1 MLSAMASDVLYDCMS
16 MNEGDK
22 RNDKRKSSGM
32 MFESI
37 AKRDGGFD
45 FHSRNA
51 PKKKENPVDLETGP
65 RIVVVGV
72 GGGGGNTVEHL
83 INSGDLDDIKMA
95 VLNTDMQDLSKSSC
109 KHKVQIGPAATQGLG
124 AGGNPENGAVAA
136 EESMKEIMG
145 IVEDAHMLFLI
156 CGEGGGT
163 GTGTIPVVA
172 KAAREAGILTIGV
185 VTRPFTFEGKKRAA
199 VAEAGVAKLQE
210 NLDLLIVIP
219 NDNVLRISDQ
229 STAIADAFKAVDDV
243 AAALVRSFARLV
255 KKIGLLNIDFADIK
269 AALSG
274 MQARGMVGVG
284 EVEVDSNGSGVHA
297 AEKAL
302 LNPLLEEYSLY
313 GARSVIMSIEM
324 GRNVSIDDINGA
336 TSRVQDEIN
345 EDNDNPCKFVFG
357 ATYDDEL
364 DNKIRVTIIG
374 AVNENSAQLLH
385 QAKNDRM
392 SEELL
397 RSKAKSRDL
406 DEDFIVDSGSRR
418 HAALNEEQAEFTD
431 DEFEEDW
438 PQRSSNAPEPQQE
451 YISRPR
457 QWWRPHFTESQN
469 SIGSVRF
476 VDEAPRKG
484 GSRLDPK
491 KR

>member
-1 MLSAMASDVLYDCMS
+1 MKVRERD
-16 MNEGDK
+16 E
-22 RNDKRKSSGM
+22 KRKSGGM

-45 FHSRNA
+45 FHSRHA

-65 RIVVVGV
+65 KIVVVGV

-83 INSGDLDDIKMA
+83 INSGDLGDIKMA

-109 KHKVQIGPAATQGLG
+109 EHKIQIGNVATQGLG

-136 EESMKEIMG
+136 QESMKEIMNV
-145 IVEDAHMLFLI
+145 IEDAHMLFLI

-172 KAAREAGILTIGV
+172 EAAREAGILTIGV

-199 VAEAGVAKLQE
+199 VAEAGIAKLQE

-229 STAIADAFKAVDDV
+229 TTAISDAFKAVDDV
-243 AAALVRSFARLV
+243 AAAALVRSVARLV
-255 KKIGLLNIDFADIK
+255 TRIGLLNIDFADIK

-284 EVEVDSNGSGVHA
+284 EIDVSSGGGGVHA

-302 LNPLLEEYSLY
+302 LNPLLEEYSLRN
-313 GARSVIMSIEM
+313 ARSVIMSVEM
-324 GRNVSIDDINGA
+324 GRSVTLDDINGA
-336 TSRVQDEIN
+336 TSRVQDEID
-345 EDNDNPCKFVFG
+345 EDPNNPCKFVFG

-364 DNKIRVTIIG
+364 ENKIRVTIIS
-374 AVNENSAQLLH
+374 AVNEDSTKDSH
-385 QAKNDRM
+385 QARNEQVSEVYFKGKPKN
-392 SEELL
+392 
-397 RSKAKSRDL
+397 RDL
-406 DEDFIVDSGSRR
+406 DDDFIIDSTARK
-418 HAALNEEQAEFTD
+418 HAMLNEAREEFID
-431 DEFEEDW
+431 DELEEESW
-438 PQRSSNAPEPQQE
+438 SQRAVV
-451 YISRPR
+451 R
-457 QWWRPHFTESQN
+457 QNHNKSTFH
-469 SIGSVRF
+469 VR
-476 VDEAPRKG
+476 VSG
-484 GSRLDPK
+484 GVHTLARVKIRLVVCVL
-491 KR
+491 

>member
-1 MLSAMASDVLYDCMS
+1 
-16 MNEGDK
+16 MNEDSKYSG
-22 RNDKRKSSGM
+22 KRKSGGM
-32 MFESI
+32 MFESLS
-37 AKRDGGFD
+37 KRDGGFD
-45 FHSRNA
+45 FHRNA
-51 PKKKENPVDLETGP
+51 QKKKENPVDLETGP

-83 INSGDLDDIKMA
+83 INSGDLDDVKMA

-109 KHKVQIGPAATQGLG
+109 KHKIQIGSVATQGLG

-145 IVEDAHMLFLI
+145 VIEDAHMLFLI

-199 VAEAGVAKLQE
+199 VADAGIAKLQE
-210 NLDLLIVIP
+210 TLDLLIVIP

-229 STAIADAFKAVDDV
+229 STVMSDAFKAVDDV
-243 AAALVRSFARLV
+243 AASLVRSFARLV

-284 EVEVDSNGSGVHA
+284 EVEVDAGNGSGVLA

-324 GRNVSIDDINGA
+324 GRSVVIDDINGA
-336 TSRVQDEIN
+336 TLRVQEEIDED
-345 EDNDNPCKFVFG
+345 ESNPCKFVFG
-357 ATYDDEL
+357 ATYDDKLE
-364 DNKIRVTIIG
+364 NKIRVTVIG
-374 AVNENSAQLLH
+374 ALNEDSAKLMH
-385 QAKNDRM
+385 QARNQRM
-392 SEELL
+392 SEEYIKS
-397 RSKAKSRDL
+397 RSKNRDL
-406 DEDFIVDSGSRR
+406 EEDFMIGSEARR
-418 HAALNEEQAEFTD
+418 HAALNEDQEEFVD
-431 DEFEEDW
+431 DELEEDW
-438 PQRSSNAPEPQQE
+438 PQRSSAPEPQQD
-451 YISRPR
+451 YISRPNA
-457 QWWRPHFTESQN
+457 WWMPFGNNNN
-469 SIGSVRF
+469 SVSSVRF
-476 VDEAPRKG
+476 VDEVPRR
-484 GSRLDPK
+484 GSTSKHKPQ